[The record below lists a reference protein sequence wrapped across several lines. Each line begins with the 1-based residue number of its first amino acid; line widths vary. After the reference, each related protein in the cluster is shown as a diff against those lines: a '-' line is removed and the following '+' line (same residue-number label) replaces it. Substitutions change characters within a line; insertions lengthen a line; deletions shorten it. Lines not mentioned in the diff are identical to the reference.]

1 MKKMIFTNMKDLK
14 MMIDLLDQ
22 NNFEYSWYF
31 MNKKYEIHLGDTN
44 VDHVKWMLKNTN
56 VQIPFKWD
64 NYYW

>member
-1 MKKMIFTNMKDLK
+1 MIFTNMPDLK
-14 MMIDLLDQ
+14 KMIDLLDQ

-44 VDHVKWMLKNTN
+44 VDHVKYMLKNAN
-56 VQIPFKWD
+56 VQIPFEWD